1 MILIDAD
8 LAIEKC
14 NEDLDAVKDLPQR
27 QDGILDAIM
36 NIHECPTIDAV
47 PVKHGKW
54 NPHPFEKEWDVCS
67 SCGTGCKRRE
77 REFDHFGQKSVTEYN
92 YQYCPWCG
100 AKMDGGRTDEQ
111 T

>member
-1 MILIDAD
+1 MRLIDASALRKSIETD
-8 LAIEKC
+8 RDASDMPKMWCVGIGYAI
-14 NEDLDAVKDLPQR
+14 NHIVHA
-27 QDGILDAIM
+27 
-36 NIHECPTIDAV
+36 PTVDAV

-77 REFDHFGQKSVTEYN
+77 REFNHLGQKSVTEYN

-100 AKMDGGRTDEQ
+100 AKMDERRTDEAD
-111 T
+111 